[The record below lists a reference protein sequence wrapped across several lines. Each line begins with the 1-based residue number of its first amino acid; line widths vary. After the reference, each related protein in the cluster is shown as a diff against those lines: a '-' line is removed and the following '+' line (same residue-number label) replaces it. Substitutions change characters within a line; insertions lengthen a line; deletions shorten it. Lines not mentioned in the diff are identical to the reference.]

1 MVEPWALLQ
10 RTLLKGGRA
19 LLVVVAESSG
29 SSPGRAGFLM
39 AVTPEESAGTIGGG
53 QTELLALERA
63 RRVLEGDPPPSPLRF
78 HLREEESGTLC
89 GGEMTLLFLPVPPA
103 FLEEV
108 ERIVGALRQGGSGTL
123 AITPTTLSWSATLR
137 REPLFERLPKGWS
150 FLSPLG
156 SRWRASLIGGGHL
169 AVALAKIL
177 PGLGFSVA
185 LFDERHEENPFTTVG
200 ERVPQGEESYVV
212 VMTSQHLWDEV
223 ALRSLL
229 RRPFAYL
236 ALVASPEKG
245 GTIKERLAKEGFSRE
260 ELARIVSP
268 AGVPIGSQTPEEIA
282 VSIAAQ
288 MIRVRNLKAL

>member
-53 QTELLALERA
+53 QTELLALERV
-63 RRVLEGDPPPSPLRF
+63 RRVLEGDPPPPPLRF
-78 HLREEESGTLC
+78 LLKEEESGTLC

-137 REPLFERLPKGWS
+137 REPLCERLPKGWS
-150 FLSPLG
+150 FLPLG
-156 SRWRASLIGGGHL
+156 SRWRAS
-169 AVALAKIL
+169 
-177 PGLGFSVA
+177 SS
-185 LFDERHEENPFTTVG
+185 EEVTWPW
-200 ERVPQGEESYVV
+200 R
-212 VMTSQHLWDEV
+212 WR
-223 ALRSLL
+223 RS
-229 RRPFAYL
+229 
-236 ALVASPEKG
+236 
-245 GTIKERLAKEGFSRE
+245 
-260 ELARIVSP
+260 SP
-268 AGVPIGSQTPEEIA
+268 A
-282 VSIAAQ
+282 
-288 MIRVRNLKAL
+288 

>member
-1 MVEPWALLQ
+1 M
-10 RTLLKGGRA
+10 
-19 LLVVVAESSG
+19 LVVVAESSG

-63 RRVLEGDPPPSPLRF
+63 RRVLEGDPPPPPLRF
-78 HLREEESGTLC
+78 LLKEEESGTLC

-103 FLEEV
+103 SLEEV
-108 ERIVGALRQGGSGTL
+108 ERIVGTLRQGGAGTL
-123 AITPTTLSWSATLR
+123 ALAPTSLSWSTTLR
-137 REPLFERLPKGWS
+137 QSPLFVESPPKGWS

-156 SRWRASLIGGGHL
+156 CRGRASLIGGGHL
-169 AVALAKIL
+169 ALALAKIL
-177 PGLGFSVA
+177 PDLGFSVV
-185 LFDERHEENPFTTVG
+185 LLDERQEENPFATVG